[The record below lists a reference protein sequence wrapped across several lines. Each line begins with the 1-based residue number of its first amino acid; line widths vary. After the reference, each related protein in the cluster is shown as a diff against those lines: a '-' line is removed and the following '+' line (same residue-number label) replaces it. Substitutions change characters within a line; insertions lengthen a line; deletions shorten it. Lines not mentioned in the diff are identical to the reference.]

1 MALTISGTSNGKLG
15 NLSLSANTGDILD
28 SANTTF
34 FGADIW
40 YLTANIAHTN
50 LSTTGMTT
58 GWARLKTSVPTG
70 GAKSDALG
78 VLGNAMTESSGQ
90 FTFPST
96 GIWAVHTD
104 FAVNNGQS
112 DTWYPRIFHTTDNF
126 STVGTSSL
134 GLANTF
140 TGVGAGRHTLEYFD
154 IQDVSNYKV
163 RFGIGSLASG
173 QVEGNTDFMRSWVSF
188 QRVGDT

>member
-1 MALTISGTSNGKLG
+1 MALALSGTSNGSLN
-15 NLSLSANTGDILD
+15 NLSLSSNTGTILD

-34 FGADIW
+34 FGADLW

-58 GWARLKTSVPTG
+58 GWSRLKTSPTTN
-70 GAKSDALG
+70 AKSDALG

-104 FAVNNGQS
+104 FCVGGAGS
-112 DTWYPRIFHTTDNF
+112 DTWYPRIYHTTDNF
-126 STVGTSSL
+126 STEGTSTL
-134 GLANTF
+134 ALANTF
-140 TGVGAGRHTLEYFD
+140 TGVSSGRHTLEFFD

-163 RFGIGSLASG
+163 RFALGSLASG
-173 QVEGNTDFMRSWVSF
+173 HIEGNTDFVRSWVSF
-188 QRVGDT
+188 QKVGDT

>member
-1 MALTISGTSNGKLG
+1 MALSISGTGNGKLG
-15 NLSLSANTGDILD
+15 NLSLSNRTANVLD
-28 SANTTF
+28 SGDTTF
-34 FGADIW
+34 FGVDLW
-40 YLTANIAHTN
+40 YLTANIANTN

-58 GWARLKTSVPTG
+58 GWARLKTSPTTN
-70 GAKSDALG
+70 AESDALG
-78 VLGNAMTESSGQ
+78 VLGNAMTESSGV

-104 FAVNNGQS
+104 FCVGGGQS
-112 DTWYPRIFHTTDNF
+112 DTWYPRIWHTTDNF
-126 STVGTSSL
+126 STQGTSSL
-134 GLANTF
+134 ALANTF
-140 TGVGAGRHTLEYFD
+140 TGVASGRHTLEFFD